1 MRVAPQSMGPAA
13 SFPVI
18 GNPHSTDKSQD
29 SVDDENFSMRPKINA
44 REMDETKNL
53 HCHTGALHQ
62 LDSAAVYSV
71 TSKGILKK
79 MHFHT
84 ATRAF
89 RKRLRESVRDFAFAK
104 QEIFKR
110 NCALR
115 QTDCLQ
121 HCGENVFAVFQRR
134 NLVTFQERGSQ
145 QVPHGSDKCVVA
157 NRVIGSDGMP
167 DFLLRRKE
175 IPDHE
180 QSSQTAGGSG
190 ADQLRPL
197 R

>member
-1 MRVAPQSMGPAA
+1 
-13 SFPVI
+13 
-18 GNPHSTDKSQD
+18 
-29 SVDDENFSMRPKINA
+29 
-44 REMDETKNL
+44 MDEAKNF
-53 HCHTGALHQ
+53 HCHTGAFHQ

-71 TSKGILKK
+71 TSEGVLKK

-115 QTDCLQ
+115 RMDCLQ

-134 NLVTFQERGSQ
+134 NFVPFDKGRTE

-157 NRVIGSDGMP
+157 DCVVGSDGMA
-167 DFLLRRKE
+167 DFLLRREE

-180 QSSQTAGGSG
+180 QSSQTADGSG
-190 ADQLRPL
+190 ANQLRPL